1 VLSVLARFLP
11 DVNVGEISRYHL
23 GNLAWLWSRDHAAG
37 ESVGDRSR
45 KASTGKMGE
54 KEEYLSPKA
63 AEHDYDAF
71 RRLISTDLPKTY
83 KERLRLMEQASL
95 LG

>member
-1 VLSVLARFLP
+1 
-11 DVNVGEISRYHL
+11 
-23 GNLAWLWSRDHAAG
+23 
-37 ESVGDRSR
+37 
-45 KASTGKMGE
+45 MGE
-54 KEEYLSPKA
+54 KEEYLSPKV